1 MSFSGLQVHLRSGE
15 GLYISLFHF
24 QTVRCPLADAGK
36 RRNLLW
42 NFSTVQSRYCRLSSS
57 HSVLVSAS
65 GARSICWRATATIT
79 PAQMLMCGK
88 VTHKN
93 LIDSSP
99 LFRKNIISKP
109 SRASQR
115 QVNGLSPTV
124 DSPVCPCWW
133 IIKGR
138 QQKVLPPF
146 PIIKERE
153 RLHD

>member
-1 MSFSGLQVHLRSGE
+1 M
-15 GLYISLFHF
+15 
-24 QTVRCPLADAGK
+24 
-36 RRNLLW
+36 
-42 NFSTVQSRYCRLSSS
+42 
-57 HSVLVSAS
+57 
-65 GARSICWRATATIT
+65 TIR
-79 PAQMLMCGK
+79 AQMLMCGK

>member
-1 MSFSGLQVHLRSGE
+1 MHNVHCCCYLVIKKFDVYLLIYQHRQCTTSIGATAPHGRSNSSYY
-15 GLYISLFHF
+15 LCKNKNKRQI
-24 QTVRCPLADAGK
+24 VLAN
-36 RRNLLW
+36 RFF
-42 NFSTVQSRYCRLSSS
+42 NFSFIISRER
-57 HSVLVSAS
+57 
-65 GARSICWRATATIT
+65 
-79 PAQMLMCGK
+79 MLMCGK

>member
-1 MSFSGLQVHLRSGE
+1 MAHPKAEQRRGFFF
-15 GLYISLFHF
+15 YAHF
-24 QTVRCPLADAGK
+24 QKYTTKLFQIK
-36 RRNLLW
+36 EENLWL
-42 NFSTVQSRYCRLSSS
+42 SSIRLSRFFRRSLS
-57 HSVLVSAS
+57 PSVPVSQCGVLS
-65 GARSICWRATATIT
+65 TSWKATATTT
-79 PAQMLMCGK
+79 PAPMLMCGK

>member
-1 MSFSGLQVHLRSGE
+1 MTGGF
-15 GLYISLFHF
+15 
-24 QTVRCPLADAGK
+24 PLSTNHIK
-36 RRNLLW
+36 LKFMEVNLW
-42 NFSTVQSRYCRLSSS
+42 NFSIVRLLLCRLS
-57 HSVLVSAS
+57 LWASAVRCVF
-65 GARSICWRATATIT
+65 GAASTFWKVTVRIT
-79 PAQMLMCGK
+79 RPAMLMCGK

-133 IIKGR
+133 VIKGR

>member
-1 MSFSGLQVHLRSGE
+1 M
-15 GLYISLFHF
+15 
-24 QTVRCPLADAGK
+24 
-36 RRNLLW
+36 
-42 NFSTVQSRYCRLSSS
+42 
-57 HSVLVSAS
+57 
-65 GARSICWRATATIT
+65 ARTT
-79 PAQMLMCGK
+79 PALMLMCGK

>member
-1 MSFSGLQVHLRSGE
+1 MGGFFVTGKIPEKWRLIWHFSHLQST
-15 GLYISLFHF
+15 LYRPSLLLSA
-24 QTVRCPLADAGK
+24 LALA
-36 RRNLLW
+36 
-42 NFSTVQSRYCRLSSS
+42 C
-57 HSVLVSAS
+57 
-65 GARSICWRATATIT
+65 GAWLICWRATARIT
-79 PAQMLMCGK
+79 RAPMLMCGK

>member
-1 MSFSGLQVHLRSGE
+1 MKRKNICLIAITLA
-15 GLYISLFHF
+15 LYLINQFIKTRITIEPVKWF
-24 QTVRCPLADAGK
+24 
-36 RRNLLW
+36 
-42 NFSTVQSRYCRLSSS
+42 LS
-57 HSVLVSAS
+57 
-65 GARSICWRATATIT
+65 CYFNDTIGGI
-79 PAQMLMCGK
+79 MLMCGK

>member
-1 MSFSGLQVHLRSGE
+1 MGFMPWNVKIPIYRDFTDFTQVYSNFTALQKFYTGFTFWDGLILHSDDKLIT
-15 GLYISLFHF
+15 ISE
-24 QTVRCPLADAGK
+24 K
-36 RRNLLW
+36 
-42 NFSTVQSRYCRLSSS
+42 
-57 HSVLVSAS
+57 
-65 GARSICWRATATIT
+65 
-79 PAQMLMCGK
+79 MLMCGK

>member
-1 MSFSGLQVHLRSGE
+1 MGGFFVTGKIPEKWRLIWHFSHLQSTLYRPSLSRSA
-15 GLYISLFHF
+15 
-24 QTVRCPLADAGK
+24 LALAYGV
-36 RRNLLW
+36 W
-42 NFSTVQSRYCRLSSS
+42 
-57 HSVLVSAS
+57 
-65 GARSICWRATATIT
+65 SICWRATARIT
-79 PAQMLMCGK
+79 RAPMLMCGK

>member
-1 MSFSGLQVHLRSGE
+1 MHDRVGTELIERAKHVNIVTYLR
-15 GLYISLFHF
+15 
-24 QTVRCPLADAGK
+24 A
-36 RRNLLW
+36 
-42 NFSTVQSRYCRLSSS
+42 
-57 HSVLVSAS
+57 
-65 GARSICWRATATIT
+65 
-79 PAQMLMCGK
+79 MLMCGK

>member
-1 MSFSGLQVHLRSGE
+1 MGGFFVTGKIPEKWRLIWHFSHLQST
-15 GLYISLFHF
+15 LYRPSL
-24 QTVRCPLADAGK
+24 
-36 RRNLLW
+36 LL
-42 NFSTVQSRYCRLSSS
+42 
-57 HSVLVSAS
+57 SVLALAC
-65 GARSICWRATATIT
+65 GAWLICWRATARIT
-79 PAQMLMCGK
+79 RAPMLMCGK

>member
-1 MSFSGLQVHLRSGE
+1 MGGFFVTGKIPEKWRLIWHFSHLQST
-15 GLYISLFHF
+15 LYRPSLLLSA
-24 QTVRCPLADAGK
+24 LALA
-36 RRNLLW
+36 
-42 NFSTVQSRYCRLSSS
+42 C
-57 HSVLVSAS
+57 
-65 GARSICWRATATIT
+65 GAWSICWRATARIT
-79 PAQMLMCGK
+79 RAPMLMCGK

>member
-1 MSFSGLQVHLRSGE
+1 MGGFFVTGKIPEKWRLIWHFSHLQSI
-15 GLYISLFHF
+15 LYRPSL
-24 QTVRCPLADAGK
+24 
-36 RRNLLW
+36 LL
-42 NFSTVQSRYCRLSSS
+42 
-57 HSVLVSAS
+57 SVLALAC
-65 GARSICWRATATIT
+65 GAWLICWRATARIT
-79 PAQMLMCGK
+79 RAPMLMCGK

>member
-1 MSFSGLQVHLRSGE
+1 MGGFFVTGKIPEKWRFIWHFSHLQST
-15 GLYISLFHF
+15 LYRPSL
-24 QTVRCPLADAGK
+24 
-36 RRNLLW
+36 LL
-42 NFSTVQSRYCRLSSS
+42 
-57 HSVLVSAS
+57 SVLALAC
-65 GARSICWRATATIT
+65 GAWLICWRATARIT
-79 PAQMLMCGK
+79 RAPMLMCGK